1 MFIINTNTHTHT
13 LAAAWNRESHDG
25 AKCQENGS
33 GDNISYS
40 EFLSEYQI
48 YFPRE
53 GDNPRAA
60 GEWGYRL
67 RGENKCA
74 DSDKNLRMTF
84 LSHAKIDFLTK

>member
-1 MFIINTNTHTHT
+1 MTKTSFG
-13 LAAAWNRESHDG
+13 DF
-25 AKCQENGS
+25 CQN
-33 GDNISYS
+33 
-40 EFLSEYQI
+40 QHI

-74 DSDKNLRMTF
+74 DSDKNLRMTI

>member
-1 MFIINTNTHTHT
+1 MTPPVV
-13 LAAAWNRESHDG
+13 
-25 AKCQENGS
+25 
-33 GDNISYS
+33 NISYS

-67 RGENKCA
+67 RGENK
-74 DSDKNLRMTF
+74 SD
-84 LSHAKIDFLTK
+84 ILTKTSE

>member
-1 MFIINTNTHTHT
+1 MRGISD
-13 LAAAWNRESHDG
+13 LLDPVPWEG
-25 AKCQENGS
+25 Y
-33 GDNISYS
+33 NISYS

-67 RGENKCA
+67 RGENK
-74 DSDKNLRMTF
+74 SD
-84 LSHAKIDFLTK
+84 ILTKTSE